1 MYLCLYTIDS
11 RSSCQP
17 SYNHNIIIQK
27 EEILFL
33 IFGSGTLIFF
43 SDFFKMSSIKTDILQ
58 LYVHAYFTIM
68 AHTDTD
74 VQPHEIQEC
83 ISLVYCNCYTIIGL
97 NKNKLIRP
105 RTNVFLEPIDNLED
119 LDSDF
124 AIIAIIWGLSNEE
137 TGPGF
142 LF

>member
-17 SYNHNIIIQK
+17 SYYHNIIIQK

-68 AHTDTD
+68 AHIDTV
-74 VQPHEIQEC
+74 VQPHEIQDC
-83 ISLVYCNCYTIIGL
+83 ISLAYCNCYTIIGL

-105 RTNVFLEPIDNLED
+105 RTNVFLEPINNVED

>member
-17 SYNHNIIIQK
+17 SYYHNIIIQK

-68 AHTDTD
+68 QLAHIDTVV
-74 VQPHEIQEC
+74 VQPHEI
-83 ISLVYCNCYTIIGL
+83 
-97 NKNKLIRP
+97 
-105 RTNVFLEPIDNLED
+105 
-119 LDSDF
+119 
-124 AIIAIIWGLSNEE
+124 
-137 TGPGF
+137 
-142 LF
+142 